1 MQLTDGGRL
10 LTRTEQLL
18 ADFLDDPRAAIA
30 LSPHVYIP
38 DVPDPTPFIEAAVIN
53 TFVAALEEVHGP
65 DTLVYVGGER
75 RDTLRQPTDEAVS
88 RRPLA

>member
-53 TFVAALEEVHGP
+53 TFVAVLTEMHGQHAVLECQGQ
-65 DTLVYVGGER
+65 R
-75 RDTLRQPTDEAVS
+75 RDTLR
-88 RRPLA
+88 

>member
-18 ADFLDDPRAAIA
+18 AEYLDDERAAIA

-38 DVPDPTPFIEAAVIN
+38 EVEDPTPFIEAAVIN
-53 TFVAALEEVHGP
+53 TLVTALEEVHGQHAV
-65 DTLVYVGGER
+65 LECVGQR
-75 RDTLRQPTDEAVS
+75 RDQLRDNNVA
-88 RRPLA
+88 RMR